1 MNSFIGMNDLIFM
14 KQFLVDFYVFF
25 LFVTI
30 YSYN

>member
-25 LFVTI
+25 ICDYLFI
-30 YSYN
+30 